1 MAVQNRRDQVLAY
14 RFLLRRRHAALL
26 AGDPDSSEAPLR
38 KLGTATFGSIMAAT
52 LIAAGAGIMG
62 VLSPGHDSSW
72 KTSNAIIVE
81 KETGSRFIYDPNPAP
96 AGSPPALHPVLNYAS
111 ARLLLKES
119 GWHSISVSRKSLAG
133 FPRAADVGIVGAPDE
148 LPGPGGVTPGPW
160 TVCALPGLDAKGAA
174 RSLTQLSV
182 GTAPAGAASP
192 IGQQA
197 LVVQVAD
204 NAGARRAA
212 PDNTASGGKGY
223 WLVWNGRRYQIGDAS
238 SGAPADDPATVLSAL
253 TYQTN
258 AALPVSAAWLDT
270 LPTGTPLRL
279 PKLPDGPIP
288 AEMTVGGKVAAPG
301 QLFVVQAR
309 NGVPDRW
316 FVATSKGFVELNQV
330 QFELLGLQHG
340 APTAQAFADDMNRK
354 VGDSSLIS
362 TGDGTW
368 PTRSPT
374 IANSSTSGPQ
384 AVCAATTPGKP
395 DIAISTRAADPAQ
408 TQASCYRLAPPA
420 QAQTAVGADCV
431 SLAPGTAAVA
441 RSQANTGVA
450 APTYLVTGNGEYV
463 AKDSLGPDPAGTLK
477 ALGLE
482 AAPVAEV
489 PQPLLALLPDGPTL
503 SAELARLAVVP
514 PAPGPSPTTAAGS

>member
-38 KLGTATFGSIMAAT
+38 KLGTATFGSIMIAT
-52 LIAAGAGIMG
+52 LAAAGAGVMG

-81 KETGSRFIYDPNPAP
+81 KGTGSRFIYDPNPAP
-96 AGSPPALHPVLNYAS
+96 AGSPPALHPVLNYTS
-111 ARLLLKES
+111 ARLLLKDS
-119 GWHSISVSRKSLAG
+119 GWKTIAVSQKSLAG

-148 LPGPGGVTPGPW
+148 LPGPGSVTQGPW
-160 TVCALPGLDAKGAA
+160 TVCALPGLDAKNSPQ
-174 RSLTQLSV
+174 SLTQLLV
-182 GTAPAGAASP
+182 GTAPAGASAA

-197 LVVQVAD
+197 LVVQVP
-204 NAGARRAA
+204 GL
-212 PDNTASGGKGY
+212 KGY
-223 WLVWNGRRYQIGDAS
+223 WLVWNGYRFQIGDAG
-238 SGAPADDPATVLSAL
+238 SGLPADDPATVLSAL

-258 AALPVSAAWLDT
+258 EALPVSAAWLDT
-270 LPTGTPLRL
+270 LPSGTPLRL
-279 PKLPDGPIP
+279 PKLPDGAVPP
-288 AEMTVGGKVAAPG
+288 EMTVNGKTAAPG

-340 APTAQAFADDMNRK
+340 APTTQVFADDMNRK

-395 DIAISTRAADPAQ
+395 DIVVSTRPANPAQ
-408 TQASCYRLAPPA
+408 TSCFRLAPRAPA
-420 QAQTAVGADCV
+420 QAAGIADCV
-431 SLAPGTAAVA
+431 SLAPGTVAVA
-441 RSQANTGVA
+441 HGRTNAGVA
-450 APTYLVTGNGEYV
+450 AASYLVTGNGEYV

-477 ALGLE
+477 ALGLG
-482 AAPVAEV
+482 AAAVAEV
-489 PQPLLALLPDGPTL
+489 PQPLLALLPDGPAL
-503 SAELARLAVVP
+503 SSDLARLAVVP
-514 PAPGPSPTTAAGS
+514 PPPASSPTTTPPAPSTPGG

>member
-14 RFLLRRRHAALL
+14 RFGLRRRHAALL
-26 AGDPDSSEAPLR
+26 AGDPDSPEAPLR

-52 LIAAGAGIMG
+52 LIAAVAGVMG

-72 KTSNAIIVE
+72 KSPNVIIVE

-96 AGSPPALHPVLNYAS
+96 AGSPPALHPVLNYTS
-111 ARLLLKES
+111 ARLLLKDS
-119 GWHSISVSRKSLAG
+119 GWRSVSVSRKSLAG
-133 FPRAADVGIVGAPDE
+133 FPRAAEVGIVGAPDE

-160 TVCALPGLDAKGAA
+160 TVCALPGLDAKGAP
-174 RSLTQLSV
+174 RSLTQLLV
-182 GTAPAGAASP
+182 GPAPAGAAAP
-192 IGQQA
+192 VGQQA
-197 LVVQVAD
+197 LVVQVP
-204 NAGARRAA
+204 GA
-212 PDNTASGGKGY
+212 KGY
-223 WLVWNGRRYQIGDAS
+223 WLIWNGHRFQIGDPAS
-238 SGAPADDPATVLSAL
+238 PAPADDPATVLSAL

-258 AALPVSAAWLDT
+258 EALPVSAGWLNA

-279 PKLPDGPIP
+279 PRLPDGPVP
-288 AEMTVGGKVAAPG
+288 PEMTVGGKVAAPG

-340 APTAQAFADDMNRK
+340 APTTQAYADDMNRK
-354 VGDSSLIS
+354 VGDSALIS

-384 AVCAATTPGKP
+384 AVCAATTPGQP
-395 DIAISTRAADPAQ
+395 GIVVSTRPADPAQ
-408 TQASCYRLAPPA
+408 SASCYRLPPPA
-420 QAQTAVGADCV
+420 PAVAGADCV
-431 SLAPGTAAVA
+431 SLAPGTVAVA
-441 RSQANTGVA
+441 RTRANAGVA
-450 APTYLVTGNGEYV
+450 APAYLVTGNGEYV
-463 AKDSLGPDPAGTLK
+463 AKDSLGADPAGTLK
-477 ALGLE
+477 ALGLDT
-482 AAPVAEV
+482 AAVAEV

-503 SAELARLAVVP
+503 SPEAARLAVVP
-514 PAPGPSPTTAAGS
+514 PPPGPSPTAASAG